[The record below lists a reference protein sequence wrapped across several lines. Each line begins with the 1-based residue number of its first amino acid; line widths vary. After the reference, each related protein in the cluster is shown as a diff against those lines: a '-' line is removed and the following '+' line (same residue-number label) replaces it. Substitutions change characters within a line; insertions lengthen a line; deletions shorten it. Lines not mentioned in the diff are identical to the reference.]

1 MVVGIGG
8 AGSFG
13 IGLEAVAGTYV
24 APTEFL
30 PIRSESLNFIDEV
43 QYTRPIMG
51 VVDPVHAVPGPQK
64 VEGDVEFE
72 VLAAELAFLMHGMR
86 VTVVKSGAGPDFKY
100 VFTPSAAAEAPLKT
114 LSLTIVRNN
123 IVFGYAGCVVG
134 GLELTVDNGVF
145 VGTCNIVGES
155 EGTESAP
162 TEVFPTNVPY
172 GADDYTIEIP
182 TTTAVTDIDTFTW
195 GVDDS
200 AEAVF
205 RLGNASQAAFV
216 KFGERTVTLS
226 VERDFESK
234 ADYDAFKALTAQE
247 IRILVSK
254 SATDQVEI
262 FTREAIKSSYEV
274 NLSSQG
280 DLLRGAI
287 EYMGKYDLASTE
299 SYLITIDAAI
309 DITP

>member
-24 APTEFL
+24 VPTQFL
-30 PIRSESLNFIDEV
+30 PIRSESLNFINEV
-43 QYTRPIMG
+43 QYTRPIMQA
-51 VVDPVHAVPGPQK
+51 VDPIHAVPGPQK

-72 VLAAELAFLMHGMR
+72 VLASELAFLMHGMR
-86 VTVVKSGAGPDFKY
+86 VTVVKSGVGPFNY
-100 VFTPSAAAEAPLKT
+100 IFTPSNAAEAPLKT
-114 LSLTIVRNN
+114 LSLTVVRNN
-123 IVFGYAGCVVG
+123 IVFGYAGCVIG
-134 GLELTVDNGVF
+134 GLEFTVDSGVF
-145 VGTCNIVGES
+145 VGTVNILGES
-155 EGTESAP
+155 EGTEAAP
-162 TEVFPTNVPY
+162 TEVFPTDVPY

-182 TTTAVTDIDTFTW
+182 SASAVTDVDSFTW

-200 AEAVF
+200 AEAVY
-205 RLGNASQAAFV
+205 RLGNAQQAAFV

-247 IRILVSK
+247 IRLLISK
-254 SATDQVEI
+254 GAGDQVEI
-262 FTREAIKSSYEV
+262 FTRAAIKSSYEV

-287 EYMGKYDLASTE
+287 EYMGKYSFSDTE
-299 SYLITIDAAI
+299 SYQITIDAAL

>member
-1 MVVGIGG
+1 MGVGIGG

-13 IGLEAVAGTYV
+13 IAHEAVVGTYLP
-24 APTEFL
+24 PTEFL
-30 PIRSESLNFIDEV
+30 PIRSESLNLVNEI

-72 VLAAELAFLMHGMR
+72 VLASELAFMLYGAR
-86 VTVVKSGAGPDFKY
+86 LTVLKSGSGDFKY
-100 VFTPSAAAEAPLKT
+100 VFTPSNAAEAPLKT
-114 LSLTIVRNN
+114 LSLTIVRND

-134 GLELTVDNGVF
+134 GFEFSVDSGVF
-145 VGTCNIVGES
+145 ICTMNIIGES
-155 EGTESAP
+155 ESTESAP
-162 TEVFPTNVPY
+162 TEVFPTDAPY

-182 TTTAVTDIDTFTW
+182 TASAVTDIDSFTW
-195 GVDDS
+195 SVDDS
-200 AEAVF
+200 AEAVY
-205 RLGNASQAAFV
+205 RLGSAQQAAFV

-226 VERDFESK
+226 VERDFENK
-234 ADYDAFKALTAQE
+234 TDYDAFKALTEQE

-254 SATDQVEI
+254 SGTDQVEI
-262 FTREAIKSSYEV
+262 FTRAAIKSSYEV

-280 DLLRGAI
+280 DLLRGSI
-287 EYMGKYDLASTE
+287 EYMGKYDFGETE
-299 SYLITIDAAI
+299 SYEITVDAQI

>member
-13 IGLEAVAGTYV
+13 MALEAVAGTYL
-24 APTEFL
+24 APTQFL
-30 PIRSESLNFIDEV
+30 PIRSESLNFVDEV

-72 VLAAELAFLMHGMR
+72 VLSSELAFMLHAAR
-86 VTVVKSGAGPDFKY
+86 LTVVKTGGPDFKY
-100 VFTPSAAAEAPLKT
+100 VFTPSSAAEAPLKT

-134 GLELTVDNGVF
+134 GLEFTVDNGVF
-145 VGTCNIVGES
+145 VCTMNILGES

-162 TEVFPTNVPY
+162 TEVFPTDVPF

-182 TTTAVTDIDTFTW
+182 TASSVTDVDTFTW
-195 GVDDS
+195 SLDDS
-200 AEAVF
+200 AEAVY
-205 RLGNASQAAFV
+205 RLGNAQQAAFV

-234 ADYDAFKALTAQE
+234 TDYDAFKALTAQE

-262 FTREAIKSSYEV
+262 FTRSAIKSSYEV

-287 EYMGKYDLASTE
+287 EYMGKYDFAETE
-299 SYLITIDAAI
+299 SFEITVDAAI